1 VVLIAR
7 GNDLIVPGGGAILEP
22 DDALLALADAEALAQ
37 VQDQIDATG

>member
-7 GNDLIVPGGGAILEP
+7 GNDLIVPGGGTILEP
-22 DDALLALADAEALAQ
+22 DDVPLALADTDALAQ